1 MPDTTNDG
9 FLSGQ
14 GIAVDPR
21 EIETELTRLW
31 GPAAERVGGPELENP
46 HVTRIVLANV
56 VVLSRKADGER
67 LQQVLDTVTERYPC
81 RTIVLCRTD
90 DPARKIAAEVSAL
103 CHLPAPGLPQV
114 CSERIILRAG
124 PNAVDLLPGA
134 VRPLLEA
141 DLPFVL
147 WWTDDPRDD
156 EALFRGLADECSRL
170 ILDLPDPGADPEAVR
185 FGLDLMISRYSR
197 DTAWFGLLPWRE
209 LVAQLFDPPGNDEAL
224 ARIDSVRIEAVS
236 RTDKSPPRIALWLV
250 AWLAGQLG
258 WTPRGYPGRSAGR
271 FKAIFKGSRGLVA
284 VEIETEAVPTL
295 DVAQLSAITLTARGD
310 VGVDTFRLSRP
321 APQSNEVR
329 VEVDCIAYC
338 SLPRVVEARDFDP
351 ALRVAAALERSRND
365 LSYQQALPHALWLLD
380 SLKD

>member
-1 MPDTTNDG
+1 
-9 FLSGQ
+9 
-14 GIAVDPR
+14 
-21 EIETELTRLW
+21 
-31 GPAAERVGGPELENP
+31 
-46 HVTRIVLANV
+46 
-56 VVLSRKADGER
+56 
-67 LQQVLDTVTERYPC
+67 
-81 RTIVLCRTD
+81 VLCRTD
-90 DPARKIAAEVSAL
+90 DPTRKIAAEVSAL

-156 EALFRGLADECSRL
+156 EALFRDLADECSRL
-170 ILDLPDPGADPEAVR
+170 LLDLADPGADPEAVR
-185 FGLDLMISRYSR
+185 FGLDLMINRYSR

-236 RTDKSPPRIALWLV
+236 RTDKTPPRTALWLV

-258 WTPRGYPGRSAGR
+258 WTPRGYPGRSSGR
-271 FKAIFKGSRGLVA
+271 FKATFKGPRGLVA
-284 VEIETEAVPTL
+284 VEIETEAVASL
-295 DVAQLSAITLTARGD
+295 DVAQITAITLTARGD
-310 VGVDTFRLSRP
+310 EGVDTFRLSRP
-321 APQSNEVR
+321 APQSHEVR
-329 VEVDCIAYC
+329 VEVDCVVYC
-338 SLPRVVEARDFDP
+338 SLPRVVEAHDFDP
-351 ALRVAAALERSRND
+351 SLRVAAALERSRND
-365 LSYQQALPHALWLLD
+365 VSYLQALPHALWLLD